1 MTASPLS
8 CEDVPGHADFVSLHA
23 LASLAVDLRYATR
36 DNFVGKAVYG
46 GLDCAWIRREAAEA
60 LRQAA
65 TWLAQQRPELQ
76 LCVLDALRPQR
87 VQEALYAELD
97 GTPLV
102 RYLAHPSKGSIHS
115 YGMAVDVTLLDPTG
129 RELDMGA
136 AFDEMDPIS
145 HPEYEAEFLAQGRL
159 SGTQLMNR
167 GWLRAAMRHAGF
179 HGISTEWWHFDLGD
193 RDAVRRD
200 LPRVL

>member
-1 MTASPLS
+1 MTAPPLN
-8 CEDVPGHADFVSLHA
+8 CEDVPGHPDFRSLH
-23 LASLAVDLRYATR
+23 SLSGIAVDLRYATR

-46 GLDCAWIRREAAEA
+46 GLDCAWIRREAGEA
-60 LRQAA
+60 LLQAA
-65 TWLAQQRPELQ
+65 AWLAARRADWQ

-87 VQEALYAELD
+87 IQEALYAELE

-102 RYLAHPSKGSIHS
+102 RYLAHPSRGSIHS
-115 YGMAVDVTLLDPTG
+115 FGMAVDVTLLDAAG

-145 HPEYEAEFLAQGRL
+145 HPEYEAELLAQGRL
-159 SGTQLMNR
+159 QPEHLVNR
-167 GWLRAAMRHAGF
+167 GWLRAAMRAAGF

-193 RDAVRRD
+193 RDAVRRE